1 MSSQVFILY
10 ISFLLRAGCC
20 LGVGF
25 LFFNSAHVS
34 FHSFVCGLAGAPTT
48 LLHCSYYDIIYLCL
62 PCYYF
67 WVYRLKHLSCQF
79 LILFLLLVFTAQ
91 HSCQA
96 SSFNISGFPSPFH
109 SLSILGSFYSFLHF
123 TFPWVFAKSFR
134 LPWPNYHI
142 LYLWF
147 YQHLNQSH
155 LLIPFF
161 RLLRPIVAFFS
172 FFTIQMG
179 LLLHSL
185 GLPQPV
191 CFLWSHLLFCGPMDH
206 YSCHS
211 GLMIFILL
219 LSLSY
224 FFLIV
229 GLLLLL
235 GPFVENGHQQLLSI
249 AVCICNLN
257 F

>member
-1 MSSQVFILY
+1 MGYWVFILC
-10 ISFLLRAGCC
+10 ISFLLRAEHC

-25 LFFNSAHVS
+25 LFFNLAHVS

-109 SLSILGSFYSFLHF
+109 SLSILGPFYSFLHF

-134 LPWPNYHI
+134 LPWPNYHV
-142 LYLWF
+142 LYLWV

-191 CFLWSHLLFCGPMDH
+191 CFLWSHLLFYGPMDH
-206 YSCHS
+206 YSYQS
-211 GLMIFILL
+211 GPMVFTLLLSFSTVFILL
-219 LSLSY
+219 GFFCHWTLLSK
-224 FFLIV
+224 
-229 GLLLLL
+229 
-235 GPFVENGHQQLLSI
+235 NGHQHLLMNFSI
-249 AVCICNLN
+249 NL